1 MAINSGA
8 GILQVMA
15 ENKILCAGC
24 TYALAARD
32 DCLWIVHNQTGAAF
46 AVFLFL
52 EDKQLAK
59 LKPADIILCKF
70 DNVGSCVVL
79 VTSTGLIV
87 FLKFNDI
94 SGTVI
99 QAGEH
104 ELRINYKTLRV
115 LYKNGSI
122 IPHRCALEDQY
133 KYNVKDC
140 TFSEGAMIL
149 VPFMLLLNADFCLV
163 RVQPEGE
170 PSFFVRIAYNTND
183 TLLDGLPTRQALR
196 SPDWQFI
203 YEQGV
208 LDWQL
213 QGTMLFVLTHTCLV
227 EAWIYDHDPT
237 PLVLELPM
245 DRVNAIVSPEYYKFK
260 KACQSYSQTLH
271 EDQPTSFDSEAESEV
286 SQIVP
291 PEWEVVLSST
301 SANRPRLRQA
311 VANHEKM
318 KPRLPNPLTD
328 YVKIV
333 FQKTD
338 DPLINDVFSDYADTS
353 VSASCPW
360 TQLAVTDT
368 NLYINSIDGVYVIT
382 PQGWKPLQQP
392 DSGLPIYAANIL
404 ASKECIY
411 TQETEDL
418 PWKISHPFSL
428 VHPIPEIQS
437 PLLFVSPSLI
447 ISSKC
452 PYSLVTQPTTTGFS

>member
-1 MAINSGA
+1 MAKNI
-8 GILQVMA
+8 
-15 ENKILCAGC
+15 ILCAGR

-59 LKPADIILCKF
+59 LTPADITLCKF

-79 VTSTGLIV
+79 VTWTGLIV
-87 FLKFNDI
+87 FLKFDDV

-99 QAGEH
+99 QAGDH
-104 ELRINYKTLRV
+104 ELRVNYKTLRV

-140 TFSEGAMIL
+140 TFSEGALIL
-149 VPFMLLLNADFCLV
+149 VPFMLLVNADFCLV

-170 PSFFVRIAYNTND
+170 TSFFVRIAYNTND

-213 QGTMLFVLTHTCLV
+213 HGTMLFVLTHTCLA

-237 PLVLELPM
+237 PLVLELPT
-245 DRVNAIVSPEYYKFK
+245 DRVNAIVSPEYHEFTKL
-260 KACQSYSQTLH
+260 CQIYSKTLH
-271 EDQPTSFDSEAESEV
+271 EDQSVSPENESE
-286 SQIVP
+286 SASEPEFSPIVP

-311 VANHEKM
+311 VANHEKI

-333 FQKTD
+333 FQKSD
-338 DPLINDVFSDYADTS
+338 DPLLDDVFSDYADTA

-360 TQLAVTDT
+360 MELAVTT
-368 NLYINSIDGVYVIT
+368 TTLYLNSMDGIYEIT
-382 PQGWKPLQQP
+382 PQGWKPLQHP

-404 ASKECIY
+404 ASKECLY
-411 TQETEDL
+411 TQETEDSS
-418 PWKISHPFSL
+418 WKISHPFSSVAAL
-428 VHPIPEIQS
+428 PEIQA
-437 PLLFVSPSLI
+437 PLLFVSPTLI

-452 PYSLVTQPTTTGFS
+452 PYNLVTQSTTTVPS